1 MNNIDFTDKVIIV
14 TGASSGIG
22 AETAKLLAFYKAKLT
37 LVGRDDARLTKV
49 AEVCESRNGLPPL
62 CLLLDLT
69 VDHNCKLTVEK
80 TVETYGR
87 LDVLINCAGKIK
99 VTSLFDHT
107 IESFDEMMAI
117 NLRVPYLLTQLSLP
131 HLLKSKGNVV
141 NVGSSAS
148 KRHRPG
154 FLGYNISKT
163 GLNKLTR
170 YAAAEL
176 ASEGVRVNA
185 ISPGIT
191 RTNILDNLNI
201 NGDLMPYVYDA
212 IAENLPQRTVIEPKE
227 VAMLIALTASG
238 MFPHLSGSN
247 FVVDGASSTS

>member
-1 MNNIDFTDKVIIV
+1 MNTIDFTGKVVIV

-22 AETAKLLAFYKAKLT
+22 AEIAKLLASYKAKLT
-37 LVGRDDARLTKV
+37 LVGRDDARLMKV
-49 AEVCESRNGLPPL
+49 AQECENRNGLPSL

-69 VDHNCKLTVEK
+69 VDKNCKVTVDK
-80 TVETYGR
+80 TIETYGR

-99 VTSLFDHT
+99 VTSLFDRT
-107 IESFDEMMAI
+107 IELFDEMIAI

-131 HLLKSKGNVV
+131 YLLKSKGNVV
-141 NVGSSAS
+141 NIGSSLP

-154 FLGYNISKT
+154 FLAYKISKT
-163 GLNKLTR
+163 GLDKFTKQ
-170 YAAAEL
+170 AAAEL

-191 RTNILDNLNI
+191 RTNILENLNV
-201 NGDLMPYVYDA
+201 NGDLMPLIYDA

-227 VAMLIALTASG
+227 VAMLVVLTASNI
-238 MFPHLSGSN
+238 FPHLNGSN
-247 FVVDGASSTS
+247 FVVDGATSMS